1 MAGQG
6 EDTIKDTDDQEGIT
20 RGAPLKRS
28 PAKESIME
36 SIDTTTD
43 EMVTI
48 ATLKEALANYLLLN
62 DIYDYEDD
70 TNSHGNYLAYLLGR
84 LEMSLIRRKQ
94 SLDEDR
100 KALEEL

>member
-1 MAGQG
+1 MPLSEPEKQKL
-6 EDTIKDTDDQEGIT
+6 KDMES
-20 RGAPLKRS
+20 RNRAVAPGAP
-28 PAKESIME
+28 PAKESIIG

-48 ATLKEALANYLLLN
+48 AALKEAIANYLRLE
-62 DIYDYEDD
+62 DIYEYDD
-70 TNSHGNYLAYLLGR
+70 NTSYYCLILGR

-100 KALEEL
+100 KALLELKDE